1 MLQISDDNLQ
11 KGQAIVLE
19 FDLRHPSGLSNQTYA
34 EIIGIHSDGAANELE
49 AILVKIPA
57 RDIGCIAKQVNVGFG
72 VYTQYVGQKL
82 SVRFT
87 NNSTTADISL
97 DSISL
102 KVFSEKPNNHLVF
115 NDSWDD
121 QCDQLWAG
129 QYFGPIVFKT
139 GKYTTNVFKPR
150 IRVNFAPIGQLIE

>member
-82 SVRFT
+82 S
-87 NNSTTADISL
+87 
-97 DSISL
+97 
-102 KVFSEKPNNHLVF
+102 
-115 NDSWDD
+115 
-121 QCDQLWAG
+121 
-129 QYFGPIVFKT
+129 
-139 GKYTTNVFKPR
+139 
-150 IRVNFAPIGQLIE
+150 